1 MSFAARMLGSELR
14 VISTEPSCKSVSPLT
29 DVYAKATTMI
39 ARAENIAMS
48 DVLID
53 GCFSLLSFM
62 KILSPSQR
70 EWEDPTSQA
79 TTRET

>member
-1 MSFAARMLGSELR
+1 
-14 VISTEPSCKSVSPLT
+14 
-29 DVYAKATTMI
+29 MI